1 MNFNIV
7 KTIISISI
15 SGLIAYGLYSF
26 HSEKNR
32 EVLAIGSFIS
42 FAITLL
48 FSLAITFKF
57 PRTTTLIRT
66 VSFIFFFLAFVS
78 NLIFYFISFPVEIV
92 RVYLVKPESQRAT
105 KHTTNCVGKFF
116 LKE

>member
-66 VSFIFFFLAFVS
+66 VSFIFFFLALVS
-78 NLIFYFISFPVEIV
+78 NQIFYFTSFNQDAYIIINGILLLIYALIIYTVQ
-92 RVYLVKPESQRAT
+92 KAKQ
-105 KHTTNCVGKFF
+105 
-116 LKE
+116 

>member
-1 MNFNIV
+1 MNFNLI

-66 VSFIFFFLAFVS
+66 VSFIFFFLALVS
-78 NLIFYFISFPVEIV
+78 NLIFYFTSFNQDAYIIINGILLLIYALIIYTVQ
-92 RVYLVKPESQRAT
+92 KAKQ
-105 KHTTNCVGKFF
+105 
-116 LKE
+116 